1 MSVHGMKT
9 RKPALIAFK
18 LGLLILC
25 TVTLANVHRVTQQNG
40 WHKPTLNISSDD
52 IEPVRTVRY
61 DVTVNAPGEIQSS
74 NNTVVECEIERLAVY
89 TQGRAMVSK
98 GSTRILKLIPDGS
111 YVKKGDVL
119 CLLDSRDYEEIVRL
133 QKINL
138 EQALAMQKYT
148 EMDLE
153 VSRIA
158 LQEYLKGSAVQ
169 TVKALQAQ
177 IAMATFDASRT
188 TGRLEW
194 SRKMFNKGYLS
205 KTSVRAEELALQ
217 RSDLMLTRAQ
227 TALNTFQKFTLPK
240 TEHSFQSRIMS
251 QTYLLKYYQRWVAS
265 QRERLAKFEQQVAKC
280 TVRAPH
286 DGMVIYANENDGD
299 TRVEEGSEMRQGQD
313 LFYLP
318 DLKDMQVLVKLN
330 ESIVEKVEVG
340 MPVNVLV
347 QSLDQ
352 REYAGKV
359 EKIAE
364 FPIPPSSWRSSPE
377 VKNYYCVVKIDGKPE
392 DLRPGLTAEIKI
404 MTGKARES
412 LAVSPEVVHLEDN
425 REYCFVVQ
433 EGNRIEKREIRTRT
447 ADAGALEILDGLAE
461 GEIVLRSTDLVEEDP
476 RLIDGIVQLN
486 PKPENG
492 LANNP
497 MIEMLLAQ
505 PYTPDSSNESSTPAD
520 VAGVVLS
527 GKSVKEGF

>member
-1 MSVHGMKT
+1 MSVHGMTT
-9 RKPALIAFK
+9 RKLRQLVIKASFLAFCSITLIQIYR
-18 LGLLILC
+18 LY
-25 TVTLANVHRVTQQNG
+25 NSHG
-40 WHKPTLNISSDD
+40 WNKPTLSLNADD

-61 DVTVNAPGEIQSS
+61 DVTLNAPGEIQSA

-89 TQGRAMVSK
+89 AQGRAMVSK

-111 YVKKGDVL
+111 YVKKGDTL
-119 CLLDSRDYEEIVRL
+119 CVLDSRDFEEIVRL

-138 EQALAMQKYT
+138 QQALAMQKYT
-148 EMDLE
+148 EMDLD
-153 VSRIA
+153 VSNIA

-188 TGRLEW
+188 TGRLAW
-194 SRKMFNKGYLS
+194 SRKMLEKGYLS
-205 KTSVRAEELALQ
+205 KTTVRAEELALQ

-240 TEHSFQSRIMS
+240 TEHSFQARIMS

-265 QRERLAKFEQQVAKC
+265 QKERLEKFEQQVAKC

-299 TRVEEGSEMRQGQD
+299 TRVEEGSEIRQGQD

-318 DLKDMQVLVKLN
+318 DLNDMQVLVRLN

-347 QSLDQ
+347 QSLEQ

-392 DLRPGLTAEIKI
+392 DLRPGLTAEIKVL
-404 MTGKARES
+404 TGKARES
-412 LAVSPEVVHLEDN
+412 LAVSPEVVHLEEN
-425 REYCFVVQ
+425 REFCFVVQ
-433 EGNRIEKREIRTRT
+433 DGNHIEKREIRTRT
-447 ADAGALEILDGLAE
+447 ADAGALEILEGLSE
-461 GEIVLRSTDLVEEDP
+461 GEMVLRSMEMVEEDP
-476 RLIDGIVQLN
+476 RLIDEVVLLN
-486 PKPENG
+486 SEPVND
-492 LANNP
+492 LAANP
-497 MIEMLLAQ
+497 MIEMLMAQ
-505 PYTPDSSNESSTPAD
+505 PYQPEPVEESVKPAD
-520 VAGVVLS
+520 VAGVVLH
-527 GKSVKEGF
+527 GKSVKDGF

>member
-1 MSVHGMKT
+1 MSAHGMKT
-9 RKPALIAFK
+9 RTVNRFIINSSLIATFTFS
-18 LGLLILC
+18 LIALHQIYSR
-25 TVTLANVHRVTQQNG
+25 AS
-40 WHKPTLNISSDD
+40 KPTLELTSQD

-61 DVTVNAPGEIQSS
+61 DVTVNAPGEVQSA

-89 TQGRAMVSK
+89 TQGRAMVSR

-111 YVKKGDVL
+111 HVKKGDVL
-119 CLLDSRDYEEIVRL
+119 ALLDSRDFEEIVRL

-153 VSRIA
+153 VSGIA

-169 TVKALQAQ
+169 TVKALQGQ

-194 SRKMFNKGYLS
+194 SRKMFEKGYLS
-205 KTSVRAEELALQ
+205 KTTVRAEELALQ

-240 TEHSFQSRIMS
+240 TEHSFQARIMS

-265 QRERLAKFEQQVAKC
+265 QRERLEKFQNQVAKC

-313 LFYLP
+313 MFYLP
-318 DLKDMQVLVKLN
+318 DLHDMQVLVKLN

-377 VKNYYCVVKIDGKPE
+377 VKNYYCVVKIEGKPE
-392 DLRPGLTAEIKI
+392 DLRPGLTAEIKV

-412 LAVSPEVVHLEDN
+412 LAVSPEVVHLEDDK
-425 REYCFVVQ
+425 EYCFVVGD
-433 EGNRIEKREIRTRT
+433 GNHIEKREIRTRT
-447 ADAGALEILDGLAE
+447 ADAGSLEILEGLTE
-461 GEIVLRSTDLVEEDP
+461 GEMVLRSPGMVEDDAG
-476 RLIDGIVQLN
+476 LIDDVVRLN
-486 PKPENG
+486 SDKPND
-492 LANNP
+492 LAANP
-497 MIEMLLAQ
+497 VIRMLIEQ
-505 PYTPDSSNESSTPAD
+505 PYQPESTEVQPTSAD
-520 VAGVVLS
+520 VAGVVLT
-527 GKSVKEGF
+527 GKSVKDGL